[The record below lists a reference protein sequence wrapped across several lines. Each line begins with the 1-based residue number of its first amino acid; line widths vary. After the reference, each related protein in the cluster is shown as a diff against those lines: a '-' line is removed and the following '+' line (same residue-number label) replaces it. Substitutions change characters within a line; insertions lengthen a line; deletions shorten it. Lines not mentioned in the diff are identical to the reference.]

1 MVFKSSFVKRL
12 LRSGGPRA
20 NTVKLC
26 ESTDVKRALPL
37 VLALVACG
45 KKADEPPPPPPP
57 VVVTPSGVELVKPGA
72 EPRQV
77 VRYQLGKGAKST
89 LELAVDVDLVAG
101 GMGGPM
107 PTLVM
112 TMEIG
117 ADDVLP
123 DGRMRVRSTVTKVVA
138 KDRPGSKFSA
148 DTMTRQAGLLVG
160 LGIVGTLAPNGT
172 LTDAHLDAG
181 GKPVPPEMQAQ
192 LGSLTKGF
200 ERVALPLPDAPVGAG
215 AVWRTKK
222 EVEES
227 GAHMTAI
234 TTIALGAI
242 HGTTLEL
249 TRTAEVT
256 GPDQKLT
263 QMGVE
268 VTMKNIAGKGGGHGT
283 LDLARMVFDG
293 EMSDELHDELAGG
306 GQTMQA
312 AMTMK
317 STYTAK

>member
-1 MVFKSSFVKRL
+1 M
-12 LRSGGPRA
+12 
-20 NTVKLC
+20 
-26 ESTDVKRALPL
+26 KRALPL

-45 KKADEPPPPPPP
+45 KKDEPAPPSPPAPPPIS
-57 VVVTPSGVELVKPGA
+57 PSGVELVKPGA

-77 VRYQLGKGAKST
+77 LRYQLVKGARST
-89 LELAVDVDLVAG
+89 LELAVDVDLAAG
-101 GMGGPM
+101 AMGGAM

-148 DTMTRQAGLLVG
+148 DTMTQQAGQLIG

-172 LTDAHLDAG
+172 LSDAHLDAG
-181 GKPVPPEMQAQ
+181 GKPVPPELQNQ

-200 ERVALPLPDAPVGAG
+200 ERVALALPDAPVGVG

-227 GAHMTAI
+227 GAHMTAV
-234 TTIALGAI
+234 TTIELGAI

-256 GPDQKLT
+256 GPDQTLT

-268 VTMKNIAGKGGGHGT
+268 VTMKHIAGKGGGHGT

-306 GQTMQA
+306 GETMQA

-317 STYTAK
+317 STYSAKAQGAQSAP